1 MTEDDIYVAGDDEQE
16 ALLDT
21 LTLAFAADPPTR
33 FIWEKPADFLV
44 NYRRLAMGLGGRS
57 FEQGTAFVSAD
68 FAVAA
73 LWLPPEIDFDSEA
86 FDAFFAEAVSA
97 EKHAEM
103 ADIVPGFG
111 SFHPHEPHWYLTM
124 LGVDPARQGRG
135 LGSLM
140 LKHTLRRVDETGLPA
155 YLESSNPKNVPLYER
170 FGFEVLGVIKGSA
183 FPPVTPMLRP
193 AMS

>member
-1 MTEDDIYVAGDDEQE
+1 MTEDDIYVAGDDERE

-44 NYRRLAMGLGGRS
+44 SYRRLASAMGGRG
-57 FEQGTAFVSAD
+57 FEQGAAFVSAD
-68 FAVAA
+68 FAAAA
-73 LWLPPEIDFDSEA
+73 LWLPPGIGIDNEA
-86 FDAFFAEAVSA
+86 LDALFAEAVSA
-97 EKHAEM
+97 EKNAEM
-103 ADIVPGFG
+103 ADIVPGFAT
-111 SFHPHEPHWYLTM
+111 FHPHEPHWYLAM

-140 LKHTLRRVDETGLPA
+140 LKHTLRRVDETGTCA
-155 YLESSNPKNVPLYER
+155 YLESSNPKNIPLYER
-170 FGFEVLGVIKGSA
+170 FGFEVLGVIQGGE

-193 AMS
+193 SMR